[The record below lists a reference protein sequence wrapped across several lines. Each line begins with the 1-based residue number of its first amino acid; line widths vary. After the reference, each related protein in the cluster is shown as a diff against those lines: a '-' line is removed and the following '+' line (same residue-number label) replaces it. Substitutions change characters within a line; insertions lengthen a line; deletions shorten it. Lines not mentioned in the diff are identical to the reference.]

1 MPKTILKRASIMFA
15 ITLGLVLLAGC
26 QDIDMTAKQIK
37 EHTNGLAMTV
47 RSYNENS
54 EVIDEIK
61 GESLMI
67 SRDTRFDTDV
77 DSKDSSVVDVQIG
90 KNEMVHVGSSLVI
103 QEDGLTDI
111 FDQYAKTVK
120 IENSDTRG
128 VPVLN
133 KLMSRFEDSFKG
145 KSRVILIR
153 SQNGTPLATY
163 AGNKVTPYSTDMP
176 KATAFLIDG
185 KLLIAYRCDYT
196 VYDTALL
203 DNN

>member
-1 MPKTILKRASIMFA
+1 MPKTFIKRSLLVVALA
-15 ITLGLVLLAGC
+15 AGLTLFAGC

-37 EHTNGLAMTV
+37 EHTQGLQMTV

-54 EVIDEIK
+54 EIIDEVK
-61 GESLMI
+61 GDSLMI
-67 SRDTRFDTDV
+67 TRDTRFDTDV
-77 DSKDSSVVDVQIG
+77 DSEDSSVVDIQIG

-103 QEDGLTDI
+103 QEEGLTDI

-120 IENSDTRG
+120 ITNNDTRG
-128 VPVLN
+128 VPILN

-163 AGNKVTPYSTDMP
+163 AGDKVTPYSTDMP

-203 DNN
+203 K

>member
-1 MPKTILKRASIMFA
+1 MLKTTLKRLVILTPLAV
-15 ITLGLVLLAGC
+15 GLLMLSGC
-26 QDIDMTAKQIK
+26 QDVTMTAKQIEEK
-37 EHTNGLAMTV
+37 TQGLAMTV

-54 EVIDEIK
+54 EVIDQVK

-67 SRDTRFDTDV
+67 TRDTRFDTDV
-77 DSKDSSVVDVQIG
+77 DSKDSSVVDIQIG
-90 KNEMVHVGSSLVI
+90 KSEMVHVGSSLVI
-103 QEDGLTDI
+103 QEYGLIDI
-111 FDQYAKTVK
+111 FDQYAKTVD
-120 IENSDTRG
+120 ITNTDTRG
-128 VPVLN
+128 IPVIN
-133 KLMSRFEDSFKG
+133 KMMTRFKDSFSG

-196 VYDTALL
+196 VYDKALL
-203 DNN
+203 EQ

>member
-1 MPKTILKRASIMFA
+1 MLKTTLKRLVILTPLAV
-15 ITLGLVLLAGC
+15 GLLMLSGC
-26 QDIDMTAKQIK
+26 QDVTMTAKQIEEK
-37 EHTNGLAMTV
+37 TQGLAMTV

-54 EVIDEIK
+54 EVIDQVK

-67 SRDTRFDTDV
+67 TRDTRFDTDV
-77 DSKDSSVVDVQIG
+77 DSKDSSVVDIQIG
-90 KNEMVHVGSSLVI
+90 KSEMVHVGSSLVI
-103 QEDGLTDI
+103 QEDGLIDI
-111 FDQYAKTVK
+111 FDQYAKTVD
-120 IENSDTRG
+120 ITNTDTRG
-128 VPVLN
+128 IPVIN
-133 KLMSRFEDSFKG
+133 KMMTRFKDSFSG

-196 VYDTALL
+196 VYDKALL
-203 DNN
+203 EQ

>member
-1 MPKTILKRASIMFA
+1 MLS
-15 ITLGLVLLAGC
+15 GC
-26 QDIDMTAKQIK
+26 QDVTMTAKQIEEK
-37 EHTNGLAMTV
+37 TQGLAMTV

-54 EVIDEIK
+54 EVIDQVK

-67 SRDTRFDTDV
+67 TRDTRFDTDV
-77 DSKDSSVVDVQIG
+77 DSKDSSVVDIQIG
-90 KNEMVHVGSSLVI
+90 KSEMVHVGSSLVI
-103 QEDGLTDI
+103 QEDGLIDI
-111 FDQYAKTVK
+111 FDQYAKTVD
-120 IENSDTRG
+120 ITNTDTRG
-128 VPVLN
+128 IPVIN
-133 KLMSRFEDSFKG
+133 KMMTRFKDSFSG

-196 VYDTALL
+196 VYDKALL
-203 DNN
+203 EQ

>member
-1 MPKTILKRASIMFA
+1 MFA

-26 QDIDMTAKQIK
+26 QDTDMTAKQIK
-37 EHTNGLAMTV
+37 EHTDGLAMTV

-54 EVIDEIK
+54 EVVDEIK
-61 GESLMI
+61 GNSLMI

-77 DSKDSSVVDVQIG
+77 DSKDSSVVDIQIG

-133 KLMSRFEDSFKG
+133 KLMSHFEDSFKG

>member
-1 MPKTILKRASIMFA
+1 MLKTTLKRLVILTPLAV
-15 ITLGLVLLAGC
+15 GLLMLSGC
-26 QDIDMTAKQIK
+26 QDVTMTAKQIEEK
-37 EHTNGLAMTV
+37 TQGLAMTV

-54 EVIDEIK
+54 EVIDQVK

-67 SRDTRFDTDV
+67 TRDTRFDTDV
-77 DSKDSSVVDVQIG
+77 DSKDSSVVDIQIG
-90 KNEMVHVGSSLVI
+90 KSEMVHVGSSLVI

-111 FDQYAKTVK
+111 FDQYAKTVD
-120 IENSDTRG
+120 ITNTDTRG
-128 VPVLN
+128 IPVIN
-133 KLMSRFEDSFKG
+133 KMMTRFKDSFSG

-196 VYDTALL
+196 VYDKALL
-203 DNN
+203 EQ